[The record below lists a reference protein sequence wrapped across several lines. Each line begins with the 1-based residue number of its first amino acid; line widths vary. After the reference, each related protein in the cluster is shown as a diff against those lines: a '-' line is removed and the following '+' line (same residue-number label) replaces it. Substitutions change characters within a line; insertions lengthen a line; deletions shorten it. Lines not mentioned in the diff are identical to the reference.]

1 MMLKSKPQRIK
12 KIKINFDP
20 EVVYGVEVFQ
30 DLTLAQLE
38 TMNKYY
44 QDIKLKHAQLTEKIK
59 EMQPNI
65 TSIQAYKDRVRII
78 S

>member
-1 MMLKSKPQRIK
+1 M
-12 KIKINFDP
+12 
-20 EVVYGVEVFQ
+20 YAVEVFQ
-30 DLTLAQLE
+30 DLTLSQLE

-65 TSIQAYKDRVRII
+65 TSIQAYKERVNFKLYNVINANFI
-78 S
+78 VC

>member
-1 MMLKSKPQRIK
+1 
-12 KIKINFDP
+12 
-20 EVVYGVEVFQ
+20 VYAVEVFQ
-30 DLTLAQLE
+30 DLTLSQLE

-65 TSIQAYKDRVRII
+65 TSIQAYKERVNFKQIYNC
-78 S
+78 